1 MISINVLTNVGG
13 TILSIVL
20 FFVALGV
27 LVTIHEL
34 GHFIAAKSFKVYCS
48 DFSIGFGPKILK
60 IKRKK
65 GETRFSIGL
74 LPLGGY
80 VSMLGDEDN
89 DATLDDGQVIPQN
102 RTLTGISRW
111 KRIVIMAA
119 GIIMNFVLAYLIFF
133 ICASCFQQIQLNAYY
148 DVNETQVA
156 QYLEDESQ
164 QFSRND
170 QFLVKNYVYIE
181 KDSNPWQEYDAK
193 KHGKEASTINLLHK
207 GYLTTANSEAKYVA
221 TLSYTFARGVNNTDI
236 TRNIYLYQ
244 TKDDAKEDEYNFPV
258 FVEGKPAQYT
268 FEDGDQ
274 FIVPVTYVNAN
285 QKDEITSLDEVVTY
299 EPVEEG
305 SSTPKTYNAK
315 LKLVVK
321 ENAFE
326 EVGISFHK
334 INYWNGWNSFAVAG
348 QLWVKSSSLISEA
361 LGGLFIGQ
369 GWDQL
374 GGPLAIFNQTTEVL
388 ENNPFNYYLQT
399 WGVLSVN
406 LALFNLLPFP
416 GLDGWQICVEI
427 VEGTVNFTRKSI
439 YNSKKKKEEKT
450 KDKPLPNTENSNV
463 QPVEISDNQVTTNK
477 DVNITIGENT
487 KDQYKEWQIPAKVKG
502 IMSYVG
508 LGLLFAL
515 MIFVFVKDIMGMF

>member
-48 DFSIGFGPKILK
+48 DFSIGFGPKIIK

-65 GETRFSIGL
+65 GETRFSVGL

-89 DATLDDGQVIPQN
+89 EATLDDGQVIPQS
-102 RTLTGISRW
+102 RTLTGIARW

-119 GIIMNFVLAYLIFF
+119 GIIMNFILAYLIFF
-133 ICASCFQQIQLNAYY
+133 ICASCFEQIRPFAYY
-148 DVNETQVA
+148 DVNESQVS
-156 QYLEDESQ
+156 QYLEDTDGK
-164 QFSRND
+164 FGTND
-170 QFLVKNYVYIE
+170 QFLTKQLVY
-181 KDSNPWQEYDAK
+181 DSSSQDNPWQEYNPQ
-193 KHGKEASTINLLHK
+193 KHGNATTINLLNK
-207 GYLTTANSEAKYVA
+207 GYFTNGVDDTKYVA
-221 TLSYTFARGVNNTDI
+221 TLSYSFARGINNTDI

-244 TKDDAKEDEYNFPV
+244 TSEDAKIGEFNYPILLDGKLVEYKIKEGDE
-258 FVEGKPAQYT
+258 FV
-268 FEDGDQ
+268 
-274 FIVPVTYVNAN
+274 VPVEYANAL
-285 QKDEITSLDEVVTY
+285 KSETITDLNEVVKY

-305 SSTPKTYNAK
+305 GQAAKRYHANLK
-315 LKLVVK
+315 LKVN
-321 ENAFE
+321 EQGFE
-326 EVGISFHK
+326 EVGIAFHK
-334 INYWNGWNSFAVAG
+334 IAYWNGWNSFQQAG
-348 QLWVKSSSLISEA
+348 ELWVNSTGLISQA
-361 LGGLFIGQ
+361 LGGLFIGE

-388 ENNPFNYYLQT
+388 ENNPFNFYLQT

-427 VEGTVNFTRKSI
+427 VEGTVNFTKKSI
-439 YNSKKKKEEKT
+439 YKAKKKKEKT
-450 KDKPLPNTENSNV
+450 VGKPLNDEKVQTE
-463 QPVEISDNQVTTNK
+463 PIEISENQVTTNK
-477 DVNITIGENT
+477 DVNMTIGENT
-487 KDQYKEWQIPAKVKG
+487 KDQYKEWKIPAKVKG
-502 IMSYVG
+502 IMSYIG

-515 MIFVFVKDIMGMF
+515 MIFVFIKDIMGMF

>member
-274 FIVPVTYVNAN
+274 FIVPV
-285 QKDEITSLDEVVTY
+285 
-299 EPVEEG
+299 EEG

>member
-1 MISINVLTNVGG
+1 MISINVLTNVGS

-48 DFSIGFGPKILK
+48 DFSIGFGPKIIK

-65 GETRFSIGL
+65 GETRFSVGL

-89 DATLDDGQVIPQN
+89 DATLDDGQVIPQS
-102 RTLTGISRW
+102 RTLTGIARW
-111 KRIVIMAA
+111 KRIIIMAA
-119 GIIMNFVLAYLIFF
+119 GIVMNFILAYIIFF
-133 ICASCFQQIQLNAYY
+133 ICASCFEQIQPFAYY
-148 DVNETQVA
+148 DVNPTQVS
-156 QYLEDESQ
+156 QYLEDTDGK
-164 QFSRND
+164 FGTND
-170 QFLVKNYVYIE
+170 QFIVGQFVYE
-181 KDSNPWQEYDAK
+181 QNNENSSWQRFDPSKHSNTA
-193 KHGKEASTINLLHK
+193 ILNVLHK
-207 GYLTTANSEAKYVA
+207 GYITNGVDETKYVA
-221 TLSYTFARGVNNTDI
+221 TLSYSFARGLNNTDI
-236 TRNIYLYQ
+236 TRNIYLYE
-244 TKDDAKEDEYNFPV
+244 TSEESKVGDFYLPLLK
-258 FVEGKPAQYT
+258 EGKVSEYQIK
-268 FEDGDQ
+268 EGDE
-274 FIVPVTYVNAN
+274 FIVPVEYANATSDTPILDL
-285 QKDEITSLDEVVTY
+285 KDEVTY
-299 EPVEEG
+299 ETNPD
-305 SSTPKTYNAK
+305 STITKRYNAK
-315 LKLVVK
+315 LKLKVNEK
-321 ENAFE
+321 GFD

-334 INYWNGWNSFAVAG
+334 INYWNGWNSFGKAG
-348 QLWVKSSSLISEA
+348 ELWVNSTGLISEA

-388 ENNPFNYYLQT
+388 ENNPFNFYLQT

-427 VEGTVNFTRKSI
+427 VEGTVNFTKKSI
-439 YNSKKKKEEKT
+439 YNAKKKKEKVNG
-450 KDKPLPNTENSNV
+450 KPLEEVNQETA
-463 QPVEISDNQVTTNK
+463 VEINENQVTTNK
-477 DVNITIGENT
+477 DVNMTIGENT

-502 IMSYVG
+502 IMSYIG

-515 MIFVFVKDIMGMF
+515 MIFVFIKDIMGMF